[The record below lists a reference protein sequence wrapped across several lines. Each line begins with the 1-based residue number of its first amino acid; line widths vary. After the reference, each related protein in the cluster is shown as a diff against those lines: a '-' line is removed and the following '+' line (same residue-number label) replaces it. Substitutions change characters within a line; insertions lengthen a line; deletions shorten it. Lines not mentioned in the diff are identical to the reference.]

1 MTPLNIFLESADD
14 AEIRSAME
22 EYGNCIKQLAAA
34 NIFPGDMPL
43 KNFGVTRHGRVV
55 FYDYDEIATLT
66 DCNFRKI
73 PQARTEQE
81 EMQSGTWY
89 TVGPDDIFPE
99 EFRLFFSG
107 NIKARKMFE
116 EIHSELYEVTF
127 WTDLQE
133 KIRNGYVVDIFP
145 YRRVKRFDRGKSSQL
160 EVFAD

>member
-1 MTPLNIFLESADD
+1 G
-14 AEIRSAME
+14 AME

-66 DCNFRKI
+66 DCNFRRI

-145 YRRVKRFDRGKSSQL
+145 YRRAKRFDRGKSSQL